1 MEKKCEYED
10 KDKDKKDKVKERA
23 SGDSGTARRACQQS
37 EEQDD
42 KEKDKDKD
50 IKDKDKKEHL
60 AILAQLDVPCPKLE
74 ENDEKGENEEK
85 FWQKRREIM
94 AEMRK
99 ITMKQVIS
107 VVNKHLSKSRNK
119 CPWNMKNMLFRPLN
133 FFL

>member
-1 MEKKCEYED
+1 MG
-10 KDKDKKDKVKERA
+10 RM
-23 SGDSGTARRACQQS
+23 RMFQWIPS
-37 EEQDD
+37 EM
-42 KEKDKDKD
+42 K
-50 IKDKDKKEHL
+50 IKGKLPDWRSAKSHLSFVGGWEVATKKEHL

-74 ENDEKGENEEK
+74 ENDEKVENEEK

-119 CPWNMKNMLFRPLN
+119 CPWNMKNMLFRQLN